1 MRREKNILQC
11 IAAGVNTISHNN
23 TINTYD
29 IKEALAGVYGVE
41 QLINMVLN
49 EEESKMRLEDTQHMH
64 TTKQHFNH
72 VKLPIEFSKHIII
85 VIDSSISL
93 ITFSHLHIPMVILSP
108 ANTDDA
114 LAWLRPPS

>member
-1 MRREKNILQC
+1 MVCASSALSF
-11 IAAGVNTISHNN
+11 TSHNN

-49 EEESKMRLEDTQHMH
+49 EEQSKMRLEDTQHMH

-72 VKLPIEFSKHIII
+72 VKLPIQFSKHIII
-85 VIDSSISL
+85 VIDSSIPL
-93 ITFSHLHIPMVILSP
+93 ITFAHLHIPMVILSP

-114 LAWLRPPS
+114 FAWLRPPS